1 MATETATRRSGRN
14 KKVATTTPV
23 PDKKQTHLS
32 VGASKSKTTKTSNY
46 VEPVKPTRKRKH
58 PAAEP
63 KTELSEIP
71 VKPAEKP
78 SKSWFLCPVGD
89 CDRGYSVPR
98 NLRSHYEDDHA
109 DEHAKKSWDI
119 ELALEVD
126 FVDWLNNMTKGKVSA
141 HMRKEHA
148 HLLQKHDDEGVL
160 HDQPAKSLTRRL
172 TTEPPDESVLPE
184 QPASPAVDTPT
195 AAAHTAVIEDDLE
208 QPAKKRRKLE
218 NLLESHKAE
227 VKEFMV
233 DELKKA
239 KERMRK
245 AEERAQNAEAKLER
259 MRVER
264 AAEKERDAE
273 LREKY
278 EAELKWWSE
287 ENWDG
292 RKEQQLN
299 EAYHRGR
306 REGKYDRKD
315 APAVGGFIHCA

>member
-1 MATETATRRSGRN
+1 MATETATRRSGRS

-23 PDKKQTHLS
+23 PDKKQTHPP
-32 VGASKSKTTKTSNY
+32 VGDSKSKTTKTSNH
-46 VEPVKPTRKRKH
+46 VEPAKPTRKRKQ
-58 PAAEP
+58 PAGEP
-63 KTELSEIP
+63 KTKLSETP

-78 SKSWFLCPVGD
+78 SKSWFLCPIGD

-98 NLRSHYEDDHA
+98 NLRSHYKNDHA
-109 DEHAKKSWDI
+109 DEHAKKPWDN
-119 ELALEVD
+119 ELTLKVD
-126 FVDWLNNMTKGKVSA
+126 FVDWLNNKTKGKVSA

-148 HLLQKHDDEGVL
+148 HLLQKSDDEG
-160 HDQPAKSLTRRL
+160 
-172 TTEPPDESVLPE
+172 VLPE
-184 QPASPAVDTPT
+184 QPASPVVGTPT
-195 AAAHTAVIEDDLE
+195 AAANTVVFEDDLE
-208 QPAKKRRKLE
+208 QPPKKRRKLE
-218 NLLESHKAE
+218 DLLESYKAE
-227 VKEFMV
+227 VKEFVV
-233 DELKKA
+233 DELKEA

-245 AEERAQNAEAKLER
+245 AEERAQSVETKLER

-278 EAELKWWSE
+278 EAELKWWIE

-306 REGKYDRKD
+306 REGKYDRND
-315 APAVGGFIHCA
+315 APVVGGFVH